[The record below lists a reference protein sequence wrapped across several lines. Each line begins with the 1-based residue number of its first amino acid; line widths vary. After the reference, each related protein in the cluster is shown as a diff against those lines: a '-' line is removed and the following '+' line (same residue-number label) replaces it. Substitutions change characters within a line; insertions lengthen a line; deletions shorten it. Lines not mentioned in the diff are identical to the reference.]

1 MGDAITPFLEHPDP
15 TMKNMCLLSKR
26 EVLAKAFEESRL
38 PKRWKE
44 GSEYGRKTILRYI
57 CQAMGSSQHFVRK
70 QASRSAVLTQAS
82 LVICLFC
89 LLADLGS
96 AADSNLGGTPFS
108 NDLGFERTLRPA
120 YPDILTTN
128 IARWGKANTLVLV
141 TTHKF

>member
-1 MGDAITPFLEHPDP
+1 MAGKQFYAI
-15 TMKNMCLLSKR
+15 S
-26 EVLAKAFEESRL
+26 ARL
-38 PKRWKE
+38 WALVN
-44 GSEYGRKTILRYI
+44 T
-57 CQAMGSSQHFVRK
+57 F
-70 QASRSAVLTQAS
+70 

-96 AADSNLGGTPFS
+96 AADRNLGGTPFS

-120 YPDILTTN
+120 YSNILTTN